1 MKLFGRARPTGSLF
15 VQLLTLTMLSLIA
28 AEAISLLR
36 AFVERPQRVLTRDQ
50 LLEFARGPDSDAF
63 DRAIDVQISR
73 LRRKLDD
80 GGGGH
85 DLIRTIRNEGYMFT
99 AKVKRT

>member
-1 MKLFGRARPTGSLF
+1 LGRLFLDVLF
-15 VQLLTLTMLSLIA
+15 CP
-28 AEAISLLR
+28 IS
-36 AFVERPQRVLTRDQ
+36 
-50 LLEFARGPDSDAF
+50 
-63 DRAIDVQISR
+63 
-73 LRRKLDD
+73 KLDD